1 MEEVTTPNV
10 VNQVLSV
17 LPKKDGATIHTANAT
32 RDFLGGLFGDRVISE
47 RRRGGMDWPPT

>member
-47 RRRGGMDWPPT
+47 RQRGGMDWPPK